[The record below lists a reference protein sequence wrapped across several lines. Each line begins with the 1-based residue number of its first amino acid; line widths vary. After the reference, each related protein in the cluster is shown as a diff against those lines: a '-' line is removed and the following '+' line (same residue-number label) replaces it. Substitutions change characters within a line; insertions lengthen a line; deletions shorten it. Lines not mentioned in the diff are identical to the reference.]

1 MAAAKL
7 WGLAR
12 MQMSLGSN
20 WLLQL
25 QQRKTSLLGAE
36 NKQDVQL
43 QSLPVA
49 RKCPP
54 HISHSECFWFS
65 PVTTSITITITI
77 TINISNGRKCDSFIV
92 LESLPKTF
100 CYLLLVVTLLHLVK
114 HLPSPD
120 CAPIEEII
128 RHNNFC

>member
-12 MQMSLGSN
+12 MQMSLRSN
-20 WLLQL
+20 WLFCVAAK
-25 QQRKTSLLGAE
+25 KTSLLGAE

-43 QSLPVA
+43 QSLPAA

-65 PVTTSITITITI
+65 PVTTSITITIT
-77 TINISNGRKCDSFIV
+77 ISNGRKCDSFIV

-128 RHNNFC
+128 RQNNFC